1 MSGFRDDPTPEDL
14 LAANDELQRRLEE
27 AEEALRAIREGDV
40 DAIVVTGSKG
50 DRVFSLAETESLHR
64 LMVEAMSEVGIAT
77 APDGI
82 ILYCNRRAA
91 ALLQRE
97 DAELLGKSLADFVA
111 PQQVSRLDALLREP
125 DPQTA
130 ERIMFIAKDGSACPM
145 QVFASQVDTFG
156 GPMICLVATDLTRLE
171 ADQALVAQ
179 LREQQDV
186 LRTRGVDLTN
196 ASNRLSADLDAMS
209 RLQRVAAM
217 FVRGE
222 EMQIILQ
229 EMLDTAVAIAG
240 GLSGDI
246 QLINPVT
253 GAPYIVVHN
262 GFEPWR
268 LSFWQENLENVA
280 TCCGAAWESGQ
291 PVTIEDVEMD
301 PLFENSPSRDA
312 HQRAGVHSVH
322 STPLVGRTGAVI
334 GVLSVHFATKGRPE
348 PRTIGWLDILAR
360 ETADILGRVEAEASL
375 RRRQEELE
383 ALFNESPAAILM
395 AHDAS
400 CSMITRNAEATSLLG
415 GGKELR
421 DVEKKLLQRAITS
434 GEPYRET
441 EMEIVRGDGSAVVV
455 TGGATPLFDATGAVR
470 GAVAVFN
477 NITAHRRAQEDLRRA
492 VVRSDQLVKALEDAQ
507 QELRKSHY
515 HLEELVKERTTL
527 SEERGEKLRVMAN
540 ALSTA
545 EQEERRRLAQLLHDD
560 LQQMLVAIRLRLSNL
575 ETVVVGT
582 SLAPT
587 VSGIN
592 EIVDNAITASRSLTT
607 ELSPPILRES
617 LTAGLEWL
625 GRWFGSRHGM
635 SVEVT
640 AEPDVKEPAEEAKKF
655 LFQAVRELLMNAR
668 KHAGVERATVR
679 IYSRDDDVTIEVHDD
694 GRGFN
699 PANTTAPDRSTFG
712 LFSIRERVE
721 MLGGELEIESAPGKG
736 TTCSIR
742 LPVLMPHAEV
752 ARAVAEQ
759 RAAQESDAAG
769 RPGPVRI
776 LVVDDHTIFRRG
788 LISILE
794 SYPDLKVVGEASD
807 GEEGVARAAD
817 LMPDVVIMD
826 LAMPRMNGI
835 EATRIIKSRFM
846 SIDVLAL
853 SFQESEH
860 ARTSVLEA
868 GASAYFTKSGPLDAL
883 LRAIRAHGNGNGTAD
898 ASTQTSPVLTESKS
912 ASIVEADPPSTI
924 GATHPAPFRSSPR
937 RTARTRRKA

>member
-1 MSGFRDDPTPEDL
+1 MSEFHDDATPEDV
-14 LAANDELQRRLEE
+14 LAANDELRRRLEE
-27 AEEALRAIREGDV
+27 AEDALRAIREGDV

-50 DRVFSLAETESLHR
+50 ERVFSLAETESLHR

-77 APDGI
+77 APEGV
-82 ILYCNRRAA
+82 ILYCNRRAS
-91 ALLQRE
+91 ALLQRG

-111 PQQVSRLDALLREP
+111 PQHVARLDALLHEP
-125 DPQTA
+125 DPQTG

-145 QVFASQVDTFG
+145 QVFASRIDTFS
-156 GPMICLVATDLTRLE
+156 GPMVCLVATDLTRLE
-171 ADQALVAQ
+171 ADKALVAQ

-186 LRTRGVDLTN
+186 LRTRGVDLTT

-222 EMQIILQ
+222 DMHIILQ
-229 EMLDTAVAIAG
+229 DMLDTAVTIAG

-246 QLINPVT
+246 QLIHPVT
-253 GAPYIVVHN
+253 GAPYIAVHN

-268 LSFWQENLENVA
+268 LSFWQEHLDHVNS
-280 TCCGAAWESGQ
+280 CCGAAWDTGQ

-301 PLFENSPSRDA
+301 PLFDNSPSRDA
-312 HQRAGVHSVH
+312 HRRAGVNSVH
-322 STPLVGRTGAVI
+322 STPLVGRTGAVV
-334 GVLSVHFATKGRPE
+334 GVLSIHFATKGRPE

-400 CSMITRNAEATSLLG
+400 CTMITRNAEATRLLG

-434 GEPYRET
+434 GQPYRET
-441 EMEIVRGDGSAVVV
+441 EMEIVRDDGSAVVL
-455 TGGATPLFDATGAVR
+455 TGGATPLFDGTGVVR

-477 NITAHRRAQEDLRRA
+477 NITAHRRAQEDLRQA

-515 HLEELVKERTTL
+515 HLEELVKERTLL

-540 ALSTA
+540 ALSSA

-575 ETVVVGT
+575 ESVVVGT

-617 LTAGLEWL
+617 LSAAMDWL
-625 GRWFGSRHGM
+625 GRWFQSRHGL
-635 SVEVT
+635 SVDVT
-640 AEPDVKEPAEEAKKF
+640 AEADVKEPAEEAKKF
-655 LFQAVRELLMNAR
+655 LFQAVRELLMNVR
-668 KHAGVERATVR
+668 KHAGVEHASVR
-679 IYSRDDDVTIEVHDD
+679 IYSRDDDVTIEVHDN
-694 GRGFN
+694 GRGFDGV
-699 PANTTAPDRSTFG
+699 PASASERGAFG
-712 LFSIRERVE
+712 LYSIRERVE
-721 MLGGELEIESAPGKG
+721 MLGGAFVIDSAPGKG

-742 LPVLMPHAEV
+742 VPVPAPHAEA

-759 RAAQESDAAG
+759 RAAKESESAH

-807 GEEGVARAAD
+807 GEEGVARASD

-883 LRAIRAHGNGNGTAD
+883 LRAIRAHGNGSGNAD
-898 ASTQTSPVLTESKS
+898 TSGSSNPVSSDTP
-912 ASIVEADPPSTI
+912 APAAIAVPPSATD
-924 GATHPAPFRSSPR
+924 GASPAPLRSNPR
-937 RTARTRRKA
+937 HAARARRKA